1 MNFIK
6 KINPDLFEFL
16 TVDINSEMKV
26 QKMPNDEIYR
36 SNGNYFEIVG
46 MKRQTGIFRWFLQGR
61 LFGNKRVFIIN
72 N

>member
-6 KINPDLFEFL
+6 RINPDLLEFL

-26 QKMPNDEIYR
+26 KKMPRDEMYR
-36 SNGNYFEIVG
+36 SIGDYFEIVG
-46 MKRQTGIFRWFLQGR
+46 VRRQTGMFGWFLQV
-61 LFGNKRVFIIN
+61 LNFGHKRVFFSN